1 MHRLSLLIVA
11 PLVVVVG
18 ALAAQEPSA
27 LPEPGDPPA
36 RVARLA
42 YLEGSVSFQPSGDT
56 AWSMAQINYPMTTG
70 DRLYAD
76 QGGRAEL
83 QLGRLTLRVSDA
95 TDLTVTNLTD
105 DFAQVGLAQGTLRV
119 SIYELP
125 PGDQVEIDTPYGA
138 LQPLA
143 VGEYR
148 IDLPPDN
155 GSLVAAAYRGTMQWV
170 AGGIAQLVQGGQA
183 ISVSGV
189 SPLRVARA
197 ALPAPDDFDRWSA
210 ERDRGYAASGCAR
223 YMSRDIPG
231 CADLDGAG
239 IWETG
244 GQWGPVWYPTALPAG
259 WAPYRHGRWVWIEPW
274 GWTWVEREPWG
285 YAPFH
290 YGRWVFVGSRWGW
303 APGVVVGRPY
313 YAPALVVFVDG
324 SGLQAG
330 AQGWFPLGPGE
341 PYHPWYHGG
350 DAYVRHVNAVT
361 WGHMPNLPLTTRATT
376 IQYRN
381 RRVATTVVPRTTFM
395 SGLPISHRVISVT
408 GDQVMRA
415 PIAPHPVVMPGASAA
430 GGGNRAP
437 EPPRRR
443 RPTFVVT
450 PKPRPTP
457 PVQPNKPIIV
467 PRATPVPPAPPAP
480 RNQPGQPP
488 RPVLITREPPPPQQ
502 PPFPE
507 RQKAM
512 QPDPGKPLEP
522 QQINNLREGKPA
534 GPPRGQERPAPQA
547 RPTTPRVPPTP
558 APGRK
563 PAGTPQAPTTRAAPA
578 APKQPRSR
586 RDTSQV
592 RQRPRADDPPSPS

>member
-1 MHRLSLLIVA
+1 MRRRPLLIVA
-11 PLVVVVG
+11 PLVCLVG
-18 ALAAQEPSA
+18 ALFAQQPSP

-36 RVARLA
+36 RVARVA

-56 AWSMAQINYPMTTG
+56 TWSMAQVNYPMTTG

-83 QLGRLTLRVSDA
+83 QLGRLTVRIAGA
-95 TDLTVTNLTD
+95 TDLTVNNLTD
-105 DFAQVGLAQGTLRV
+105 QFAQIGLAQGTLRV
-119 SIYELP
+119 SIYEMP
-125 PGDQVEIDTPYGA
+125 PGDYVEIDTPYGA
-138 LQPLA
+138 LQPLG

-155 GSLVAAAYRGTMQWV
+155 GAMVAGTYRGTMQWV

-183 ISVSGV
+183 IRVSGV

-197 ALPAPDDFDRWSA
+197 SFTAPDAFDRWSA
-210 ERDRGYAASGCAR
+210 ERDRGFTASACAR

-244 GQWGPVWYPTALPAG
+244 GQWGPVWYPRGVSAD

-290 YGRWVFVGSRWGW
+290 YGRWVVVGNRWGW
-303 APGVVVGRPY
+303 APGAVVGRPY

-324 SGLQAG
+324 SALQGG

-361 WGHMPNLPLTTRATT
+361 WGRTPNMPLTTNVTT
-376 IQYRN
+376 IEYRN

-395 SGLPISHRVISVT
+395 SGLPISHRVITVT
-408 GDQVMRA
+408 GAQTMRA

-437 EPPRRR
+437 APPSRR

-457 PVQPNKPIIV
+457 PVQPNKPMIV
-467 PRATPVPPAPPAP
+467 PRATPVPPAP
-480 RNQPGQPP
+480 RNQPTRTAP
-488 RPVLITREPPPPQQ
+488 PVLITREPPPPQQ

-512 QPDPGKPLEP
+512 QPDPGRPLEP
-522 QQINNLREGKPA
+522 QQIDNLRAGKPA
-534 GPPRGQERPAPQA
+534 GPARDATQPTRGTAPTTPKTPARPVTPAPQ
-547 RPTTPRVPPTP
+547 
-558 APGRK
+558 RK
-563 PAGTPQAPTTRAAPA
+563 PAANAPPAVAPRAPTTRGAPA

-592 RQRPRADDPPSPS
+592 RLP